1 MDPLAFQAGNA
12 IIGNDLESEGL
23 EVVVPPRG
31 GGAGLKFSV
40 LFHVDCVVAVSGAP
54 AGVTIDGREAGM
66 WVPLAIAAGEKLAIG
81 GPRDSEDESG
91 GLRAYLAILGGL
103 PGIPLYL
110 GSKSTSMGMGG
121 YQGRA
126 LQTGDVLEIRAATHV
141 DLERASPSVSANRL
155 PRTMIPVYPTHWT
168 LHALPGPHDD
178 TTFLT
183 AQGIEKFYATRWCV
197 SSASNRM
204 GIRLEYVKDEED
216 GDGEPA
222 LLWSRETGGE
232 GGSHPSNILDNG
244 YARGSVNLNGDTP
257 VILTC
262 EGPSMGGYVCVST
275 VATADQ

>member
-1 MDPLAFQAGNA
+1 MDILAFQAGNA
-12 IIGNDLESEGL
+12 IIGNALECEGL
-23 EVVVPPRG
+23 EVIVPPRG

-40 LFHVDCVVAVSGAP
+40 LFHMDCVVAVTGAP
-54 AGVTIDGREAGM
+54 ASVMIDGRETAM

-81 GPRDSEDESG
+81 GSLESEEGLG

-141 DLERASPSVSANRL
+141 DLEHASPSVSANRL
-155 PRTMIPVYPTHWT
+155 PKTMIPVYPTHWT

-183 AQGIEKFYATRWCV
+183 AQGIEKFYATRWRV

-204 GIRLEYVKDEED
+204 GIRLEYAIEEGD
-216 GDGEPA
+216 ADGEPA